1 MIFWCFYLPSLLAWK
16 SSGLQ
21 GNGDEIVLW
30 VFFGHFKYATG
41 QSGRHLCHGA
51 RLCLEYTASH
61 RSRRRRELG
70 VTFVGVDPVFMRHTI
85 NLAAFTFP
93 DQRQQLIFKDER
105 HEHV

>member
-1 MIFWCFYLPSLLAWK
+1 MACK
-16 SSGLQ
+16 SSAAE

-30 VFFGHFKYATG
+30 DFFGRFKHAPG
-41 QSGRHLCHGA
+41 QSGGHLCHGA

-70 VTFVGVDPVFMRHTI
+70 VTFVGVDPVFMWHTI
-85 NLAAFTFP
+85 NLAASTGP
-93 DQRQQLIFKDER
+93 DQRQQLIFKDEL